1 MIDADQNSK
10 EQRSKSGRSGKVA
23 GEPGF
28 EPGLTES
35 ESVGLPLTYSP
46 AVLWCALFIPRTAC
60 FAQCWAIATSG
71 KVGWGTWIRTR
82 TDGVRVRRSTVNLF
96 PNKTWSAATRDASW
110 RGPLCI
116 KPARVW
122 QPLFCFDLFNHA
134 ITAYGICLVGDCRYT
149 HIADSRDRHINVLMI
164 RDTDSA
170 INRKQVFER

>member
-1 MIDADQNSK
+1 MAIR
-10 EQRSKSGRSGKVA
+10 RSA
-23 GEPGF
+23 
-28 EPGLTES
+28 PGL
-35 ESVGLPLTYSP
+35 VPHLRQ
-46 AVLWCALFIPRTAC
+46 RTASWSTTSLK
-60 FAQCWAIATSG
+60 QCNFN
-71 KVGWGTWIRTR
+71 VLFGWGTWIRTR